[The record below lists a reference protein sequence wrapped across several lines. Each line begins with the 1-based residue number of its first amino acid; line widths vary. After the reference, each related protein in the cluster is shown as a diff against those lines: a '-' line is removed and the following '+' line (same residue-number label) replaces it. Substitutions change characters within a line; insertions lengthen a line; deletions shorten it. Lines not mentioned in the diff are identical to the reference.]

1 MDFFTHVYCENIV
14 SLLVQY
20 WICLI
25 IGFLGGCAWVGIHQ
39 QNIKYNDLIDDVRC
53 NKCEDHHE

>member
-1 MDFFTHVYCENIV
+1 MDFFTHVYCENTV

-25 IGFLGGCAWVGIHQ
+25 IGFLGGAAWVGIHQ
-39 QNIKYNDLIDDVRC
+39 ADKQYKRMTEG
-53 NKCEDHHE
+53 EDHNE